1 MECASCL
8 GTCGGQCP
16 VCEGKCGSGKKSRH
30 EIQEVV
36 VPTFN
41 VPVVASGGDQQVCM
55 PKKDYDAE
63 HKRLI
68 NVLEQAGKEGERQ
81 KKEVEERGGFISP
94 VVPSP
99 LDAYRGR
106 GKPMLL
112 EEAILAHYDM
122 GHNFEV
128 LKIKETPSLVTYN
141 IAQHGVN
148 WKPTKAVVDKINKLF
163 HTFHFTTTGRM
174 TAQRGREFARDA
186 EVLTKML
193 KAYEVNG
200 AYNLEGGTHR
210 ENFLKA
216 HKLEDKGY
224 TLNQLAKISYVPL
237 KTLREVYNR
246 GIGAYKT
253 QPSSV
258 RLKGSFVKGVKAPMS
273 AKLSKEQ
280 WAMARVYSFLDG
292 NPKHDEDLR
301 GGGPAWRRPAEPEP
315 EDEDAVQLRR
325 INTAVANGEL
335 PDVIEWFHGLNLDFS
350 NSFDTLGDPILD
362 RTEYFFLIDRDRN
375 LFLIPTN
382 TDDPTL
388 EAEMTQTLQDHD
400 VVIIIRSDVNFPY
413 TGWVEAL
420 PEVRFSQIGV
430 DMPEGIEDIIDTEP
444 INLGEE
450 VVYARNGVLNPIR
463 STNART
469 YRTPEG
475 YTTAARIPDLTGV
488 VRGSV
493 GSGRRR

>member
-41 VPVVASGGDQQVCM
+41 VPVVRSGGDQQVCM

-68 NVLEQAGKEGERQ
+68 NVLEQAGKEGEIQ
-81 KKEVEERGGFISP
+81 KKEVAERSGK
-94 VVPSP
+94 
-99 LDAYRGR
+99 

-128 LKIKETPSLVTYN
+128 LKIAETPQQVTYN

-163 HTFHFTTTGRM
+163 HTFRFTTTGRM
-174 TAQRGREFARDA
+174 YAQRGREFARDA

-193 KAYEVNG
+193 KKYQING
-200 AYNLEGGTHR
+200 PYDLEGGTHR

-224 TLNQLAKISYVPL
+224 SLNQLAKISSVPL
-237 KTLREVYNR
+237 KMLREVYNR

-258 RLKGSFVKGVKAPMS
+258 RLKGSYVKGVKAPMS

-315 EDEDAVQLRR
+315 EAEDEDAVQQRR
-325 INTAVANGEL
+325 VDAAVATGQL
-335 PDVIEWFHGLNLDFS
+335 PHINEWFHGLNLDLS
-350 NSFDTLGDPILD
+350 NSFDSFGNPIVD
-362 RTEYFFLIDRDRN
+362 GAEYFYLFARDRQ

-388 EAEMTQTLQDHD
+388 EAEISQIFQEHD
-400 VVIIIRSDVNFPY
+400 IIMIVRYDANFPY

-430 DMPEGIEDIIDTEP
+430 DMPEGTEDVIDLEP

-469 YRTPEG
+469 YRTSEG
-475 YTTAARIPDLTGV
+475 YTTAARVPDLTGV
-488 VRGSV
+488 VRGPL
-493 GSGRRR
+493 GSGRRRR